1 VGQEDI
7 ALRLMAKECLR
18 RAFLAAGV
26 GHCAGPVSPPDSH
39 GQFGPA
45 AGWGGVRAAV
55 AAWLSTHADVP
66 AVAATLTAGSNVRAA
81 LLVRFARG
89 VLADRVDACVANPEL
104 GGVGLAERLAEG
116 GVLPMFGMPSRVR
129 ALFHELTAPEGDDQ
143 TARTIDRELDLAIV
157 EFAPGAQR
165 TKDKRLLQSI
175 GLTAPY
181 LVRFNTT
188 TRRREWQL
196 PDNAAPYT
204 SPGQLLVCGRCRYT
218 ALIANGLAAPATCD
232 NCGLVR
238 TDEPGAEPRFR
249 CLPAAIPAGFR
260 TVLDRAADAGDDQ
273 DRPPGYA
280 VTLALTAA
288 DNAPAVTHPAGLNTT
303 LRLVP
308 AGRVYRV
315 NDNVGRLF
323 EGSARSFRCGFYRGT
338 QRQLFRLDRQWI
350 AGEFQENEMIRGQP
364 DRIALV
370 AAKSTDVLQVGPR
383 SNPNG
388 LALDPLRSGSAVRA
402 AYYSAGFL
410 LAHAVAAEL
419 DVDPAELEVSS
430 LFQDQHPGQGS
441 DGSFFGVLFIND
453 RLPNGAG
460 FTRWLNDNFQDLIG
474 SVLAGTNPFA
484 GRILDAQHR
493 GRCDSRCP
501 VCLQHFRNM
510 NYHGLLDWRLG
521 LSLLRVLADPAYLCG
536 LDGSFAGPDLDSW
549 LGPHGGLIAWP
560 RWARELV
567 GAYCHDFGCA
577 PQTFGRVP
585 GFVDVE
591 GRAVVVT
598 HPLWPD
604 QSNVEDNVLAEARL
618 AAAAGGR
625 EVRTMDSFNLAA
637 RPAWVRRM
645 LSQPG

>member
-1 VGQEDI
+1 MGQEDI

-26 GHCAGPVSPPDSH
+26 GYCAGPVSPPDSH
-39 GQFGPA
+39 GQFGPR
-45 AGWGGVRAAV
+45 AGWEGVRADV
-55 AAWLSTHADVP
+55 AAWLATHPDVL
-66 AVAATLTAGSNVRAA
+66 AVAATLTVGSGVSAA
-81 LLVRFARG
+81 RLVQFARSE
-89 VLADRVDACVANPEL
+89 LARRVNACVVNPEL

-129 ALFHELTAPEGDDQ
+129 ALFHELTSPEGDDQ

-181 LVRFNTT
+181 LVRFNPN

-196 PDNAAPYT
+196 PDDSAPYT
-204 SPGQLLVCGRCRYT
+204 SPGQLLVCSRCRYT
-218 ALIANGLAAPATCD
+218 ALIADGVPAPAACD
-232 NCGLVR
+232 NCGLMR
-238 TDEPGAEPRFR
+238 TDEPGPDPKFR

-260 TVLDRAADAGDDQ
+260 TTLDRAADASEEQ

-280 VTLALTAA
+280 VTLALTAS
-288 DNAPAVTHPAGLNTT
+288 DNAPAVQFPPGLNAT

-315 NDNVGRLF
+315 NDNAGRLF
-323 EGSARSFRCGFYRGT
+323 EGSMRSFDCGFYRGT
-338 QRQLFRLDRQWI
+338 QRRTFQLSPQWI
-350 AGEFQENEMIRGQP
+350 AGEFQPNGAIRGQP

-370 AAKSTDVLQVGPR
+370 AAKSTDVLQIGPR

-388 LALDPLRSGSAVRA
+388 FDLDPMRSGSAVRA

-410 LAHAVAAEL
+410 LTHAVAAEL
-419 DVDPAELEVSS
+419 DVDPAELEISS
-430 LFQDQHPGQGS
+430 LFRDQQPGQGS
-441 DGSFFGVLFIND
+441 DASYFGVLFVND

-460 FTRWLNDNFQDLIG
+460 FTRWLNDHFATLLE

-484 GRILDAQHR
+484 GRVLDARHR
-493 GRCDSRCP
+493 SRCDARCP
-501 VCLQHFRNM
+501 LCLQHFRNM

-521 LSLLRVLADPAYLCG
+521 LSLLRVLADPDYRCG
-536 LDGSFAGPDLDSW
+536 LDGSFSGPDLD
-549 LGPHGGLIAWP
+549 AWP
-560 RWARELV
+560 GAHGALVGWPAWAGELV
-567 GAYCHDFGCA
+567 EAYCHDFGGT
-577 PQTFGRVP
+577 PQNFGQVP
-585 GFVDVE
+585 GFIDAN
-591 GRAVVVT
+591 GGTVVVT

-604 QSNVEDNVLAEARL
+604 QSNVEDNILAEARL
-618 AAAAGGR
+618 AAGPG
-625 EVRTMDSFNLAA
+625 VRTMDSFNLAA
-637 RPAWVRRM
+637 RPAWVRRT
-645 LSQPG
+645 LSQP